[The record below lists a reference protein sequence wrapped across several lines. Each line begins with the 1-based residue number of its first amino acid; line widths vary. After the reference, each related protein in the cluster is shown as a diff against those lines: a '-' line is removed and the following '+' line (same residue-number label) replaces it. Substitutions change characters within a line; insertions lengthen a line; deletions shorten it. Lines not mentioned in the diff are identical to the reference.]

1 MNRKSPTRNTTP
13 IPAPTIPPTVAPTL
27 ELSLF
32 ATEGGLEAR
41 AEEGTGAAIL
51 EPLET
56 GGDLEARAEGD
67 TEGDTE
73 RENKSD
79 VDVLADGAEQSSM
92 L

>member
-1 MNRKSPTRNTTP
+1 MMNRKSPTRKTTP
-13 IPAPTIPPTVAPTL
+13 IPAPTIPPIIAPTW

-32 ATEGGLEAR
+32 AAEGGLEAR
-41 AEEGTGAAIL
+41 AEGGTGAAIL

-67 TEGDTE
+67 TES
-73 RENKSD
+73 ENKSD